1 MKNKKSAIIE
11 HYIKRVKDFNIPEY
25 QVLDWESKEAQEL
38 RFKTLIE
45 HFNMES
51 SVLLDVGCGLGS
63 LAEYI
68 DNQNINLHYIG
79 IDIMPEMIERAKAK
93 TFKNINPQ
101 FMTLDFF
108 GNSNAEKEFDYIYSS
123 GIFNL
128 NLGNNDK
135 FLKDAIKLF
144 LIASRKG
151 VCFNLLDISCK
162 EKYGDEYYYY
172 KKEDILKTTKEIL
185 ESLNIKYNLK
195 ISDEY
200 LMGDFSVF
208 VDILNFRKPKYK

>member
-1 MKNKKSAIIE
+1 MKNKKLAIIE
-11 HYIKRVKDFNIPEY
+11 HYINRVKNFNIPEY

-51 SVLLDVGCGLGS
+51 SILLDVGCGLGN
-63 LAEYI
+63 LAEYL
-68 DNQNINLHYIG
+68 DNKNIKLYYIG

-101 FMTLDFF
+101 FMSLDFF
-108 GNSNAEKEFDYIYSS
+108 NNNDIKKEFDYIYSS

-144 LIASRKG
+144 LIAAKKG

-162 EKYGDEYYYY
+162 EKYGNEYYYY

-185 ESLNIKYNLK
+185 ESLNIKYDLN

-200 LMGDFSVF
+200 LSNDFSAF
-208 VDILNFRKPKYK
+208 IDIL

>member
-11 HYIKRVKDFNIPEY
+11 HYINRVKDFNMPEY

-38 RFKTLIE
+38 RFKTLTDN
-45 HFNMES
+45 FNMES
-51 SVLLDVGCGLGS
+51 SILLDVGCGLGS

-68 DNQNINLHYIG
+68 DDKNIKLYYIG

-108 GNSNAEKEFDYIYSS
+108 GNSNIEKEFDYIYSS

-144 LIASRKG
+144 LIAARKG
-151 VCFNLLDISCK
+151 VCFNLLDISFK
-162 EKYGDEYYYY
+162 EKYGDKYYYY

-200 LMGDFSVF
+200 LNDDFSVF
-208 VDILNFRKPKYK
+208 VDILS

>member
-11 HYIKRVKDFNIPEY
+11 HYINRVKDFNIPEY
-25 QVLDWESKEAQEL
+25 QVLDWESKEAQES

-51 SVLLDVGCGLGS
+51 SVLLDIGCGLGS

-144 LIASRKG
+144 LIAARKG

-172 KKEDILKTTKEIL
+172 EKDDILKTTKEIL

-200 LMGDFSVF
+200 LMGDFSLF
-208 VDILNFRKPKYK
+208 VDIFS

>member
-11 HYIKRVKDFNIPEY
+11 HYINRVKNFNIPEY

-51 SVLLDVGCGLGS
+51 SILLDVGCGLGN
-63 LAEYI
+63 LAEYL
-68 DNQNINLHYIG
+68 DNKNIKLYYIG

-101 FMTLDFF
+101 FMSLDFF
-108 GNSNAEKEFDYIYSS
+108 NNNDIKKEFDYIYSS

-144 LIASRKG
+144 LTAAKKG
-151 VCFNLLDISCK
+151 VCFNLLDISGK
-162 EKYGDEYYYY
+162 EKYGDKYYYY
-172 KKEDILKTTKEIL
+172 EKEDILKTTEEIL
-185 ESLNIKYNLK
+185 KSLNIKYNLN

-200 LMGDFSVF
+200 LSNDFSVF
-208 VDILNFRKPKYK
+208 IDIL

>member
-11 HYIKRVKDFNIPEY
+11 HYINRVKDFNMPEY
-25 QVLDWESKEAQEL
+25 QILDWESKEAQEL

-45 HFNMES
+45 HFNIES

-68 DNQNINLHYIG
+68 DSQNINLYYIG

-108 GNSNAEKEFDYIYSS
+108 GNSNIEKEFDYIYSS

-144 LIASRKG
+144 LIAARKG
-151 VCFNLLDISCK
+151 VCFNLLDISFK
-162 EKYGDEYYYY
+162 EKYGDKYYYY
-172 KKEDILKTTKEIL
+172 RKEDILKTTKEIL

-200 LMGDFSVF
+200 LNDDFSVF
-208 VDILNFRKPKYK
+208 VDILS

>member
-11 HYIKRVKDFNIPEY
+11 HYINRVKNFNIPEY

-51 SVLLDVGCGLGS
+51 SILLDVGCGLGN
-63 LAEYI
+63 LAEYL
-68 DNQNINLHYIG
+68 DNKNIKLYYIG

-101 FMTLDFF
+101 FMSLDFF
-108 GNSNAEKEFDYIYSS
+108 NNNDIKKEFDYIYSS

-144 LIASRKG
+144 LTAARKG
-151 VCFNLLDISCK
+151 VCFNLLDISGK
-162 EKYGDEYYYY
+162 EKYGDKYYYY
-172 KKEDILKTTKEIL
+172 EKEDILKTTEEIL
-185 ESLNIKYNLK
+185 KSLNIKYNLN

-200 LMGDFSVF
+200 LSNDFSVF
-208 VDILNFRKPKYK
+208 IDIL

>member
-11 HYIKRVKDFNIPEY
+11 HYINRVKNFNIPEY

-51 SVLLDVGCGLGS
+51 SILLDVGCGLGN
-63 LAEYI
+63 LAEYL
-68 DNQNINLHYIG
+68 DNKNIKLYYIG

-101 FMTLDFF
+101 FMSLDFF
-108 GNSNAEKEFDYIYSS
+108 NNNDIKKEFDYIYSS

-144 LIASRKG
+144 LIAAKKG

-162 EKYGDEYYYY
+162 EKYGNEYYYY

-185 ESLNIKYNLK
+185 ESLNIKYDLN

-200 LMGDFSVF
+200 LSNDFSAF
-208 VDILNFRKPKYK
+208 IDILSNI

>member
-11 HYIKRVKDFNIPEY
+11 HYINRVKDFNMPEY
-25 QVLDWESKEAQEL
+25 QVLDWESEDAQKS
-38 RFKTLIE
+38 RFKIFTE
-45 HFNMES
+45 HFNLES

-63 LAEYI
+63 LAKYI
-68 DNQNINLHYIG
+68 DDKNIKLYYIG
-79 IDIMPEMIERAKAK
+79 IDIMPEMIERAKMK

-108 GNSNAEKEFDYIYSS
+108 NSHDMEKEFDYIYSS

-135 FLKDAIKLF
+135 FLKDAVKLF
-144 LIASRKG
+144 LIAARKG
-151 VCFNLLDISCK
+151 VCFNLLDISGK
-162 EKYGDEYYYY
+162 EKYGDKYYYY

-185 ESLNIKYNLK
+185 KFLNIKYDLK
-195 ISDEY
+195 ISDKY
-200 LMGDFSVF
+200 LSNDFSVF
-208 VDILNFRKPKYK
+208 IDILSF

>member
-11 HYIKRVKDFNIPEY
+11 HYINRVKDFNIPEY

-51 SVLLDVGCGLGS
+51 SILLDVGCGLGS

-68 DNQNINLHYIG
+68 DNQNINLYYIG

-108 GNSNAEKEFDYIYSS
+108 GNSNIEKEFDYIYSS

-144 LIASRKG
+144 LIATRKG
-151 VCFNLLDISCK
+151 VCFNLLDISFK
-162 EKYGDEYYYY
+162 EKYGDKYYYY
-172 KKEDILKTTKEIL
+172 EKEDILKTTKEIL

-200 LMGDFSVF
+200 LNDDFSVF
-208 VDILNFRKPKYK
+208 VDILS

>member
-11 HYIKRVKDFNIPEY
+11 HYINRVKNFNIPEY

-51 SVLLDVGCGLGS
+51 SILLDVGCGLGN
-63 LAEYI
+63 LAEYL
-68 DNQNINLHYIG
+68 DNKNIKLYYIG

-108 GNSNAEKEFDYIYSS
+108 NNNDIKKEFDYIYSS

-144 LIASRKG
+144 LTAARKG
-151 VCFNLLDISCK
+151 VCFNLLDISGK
-162 EKYGDEYYYY
+162 EKYGDKYYYY
-172 KKEDILKTTKEIL
+172 EKEDILKTTEEIL
-185 ESLNIKYNLK
+185 KSLNIKYNLN

-208 VDILNFRKPKYK
+208 IDIL

>member
-11 HYIKRVKDFNIPEY
+11 HYINRVKNFNIPEY

-51 SVLLDVGCGLGS
+51 SILLDVGCGLGN
-63 LAEYI
+63 LAGYL
-68 DNQNINLHYIG
+68 DNKNIKLYYIG

-101 FMTLDFF
+101 FMSLDFF
-108 GNSNAEKEFDYIYSS
+108 NNNDIKKEFDYIYSS

-144 LIASRKG
+144 LTAARKG
-151 VCFNLLDISCK
+151 VCFNLLDISAK
-162 EKYGDEYYYY
+162 EKYGDKYYYY
-172 KKEDILKTTKEIL
+172 KKEDILKATEEIL
-185 ESLNIKYNLK
+185 KSLNIKYNLN

-200 LMGDFSVF
+200 LSNDFSVF
-208 VDILNFRKPKYK
+208 IDIL